1 MDDIVNT
8 QAIIRGHHAGLQ
20 LLAANVGNAAV
31 LPGFGLFPV
40 DVRGLGFFGGV
51 GQAQFAINCGTL
63 AVAHHP
69 AAAIPV
75 GAQQHRA
82 VHGFRQRQKEA
93 VLAVIHTKVAAG
105 LILRG
110 KIPPQDKAQPLV
122 HSGGNFAAVIDHRG
136 NLDRS
141 VAVQIGADQCGVIP
155 QGRFSQVG
163 HARRAVGLQ
172 KSGFR
177 VIHYNRTCQA
187 GAGSTGPAIHHQIV
201 AIVRTNARVQGRTAA
216 VITNR
221 KGLGGAEAILGVGQ
235 QLQVQAAA
243 LLLSR
248 QGQYQ
253 ILGALSARQVGKDH
267 FGVCL
272 LDDDLQAIL
281 GVQIHHHITVALGA
295 GIADKDLQGIF
306 IPQMGGVHAFHLAG
320 KPFCRLRHPPAVFLG
335 RFQNSQVHIA
345 RRGIQRV
352 QHGGF
357 ILAVTIPIAKQKRG
371 KKISAGRVFQ
381 GRGYTKGAVERLLYG
396 ARLAGSLRRAQ
407 QGFHIA
413 AGYGRTAGKQQ
424 RGCQCARG
432 AAAAVWHGYFPSPAW
447 FPGTI
452 CTPDKYRL

>member
-1 MDDIVNT
+1 M
-8 QAIIRGHHAGLQ
+8 
-20 LLAANVGNAAV
+20 
-31 LPGFGLFPV
+31 
-40 DVRGLGFFGGV
+40 
-51 GQAQFAINCGTL
+51 
-63 AVAHHP
+63 
-69 AAAIPV
+69 
-75 GAQQHRA
+75 
-82 VHGFRQRQKEA
+82 
-93 VLAVIHTKVAAG
+93 
-105 LILRG
+105 
-110 KIPPQDKAQPLV
+110 
-122 HSGGNFAAVIDHRG
+122 
-136 NLDRS
+136 
-141 VAVQIGADQCGVIP
+141 
-155 QGRFSQVG
+155 
-163 HARRAVGLQ
+163 
-172 KSGFR
+172 
-177 VIHYNRTCQA
+177 
-187 GAGSTGPAIHHQIV
+187 
-201 AIVRTNARVQGRTAA
+201 QGRTAA

-243 LLLSR
+243 LLLSG

-335 RFQNSQVHIA
+335 RFQNGQVHIA

-371 KKISAGRVFQ
+371 KKIAAGRVFQ
-381 GRGYTKGAVERLLYG
+381 GRGYTKGAVERLLYS

-413 AGYGRTAGKQQ
+413 DGRTAGKQQ

-432 AAAAVWHGYFPSPAW
+432 AAAAVWHGCFPSPAW